1 MYNIATFIFIKYL
14 YQRAKFAVKTQ
25 YQLNIIYHWRQ
36 DLQQLSN
43 LSLETNWNFS
53 SRIRRN
59 KENSIS
65 VDFFLKWEHF
75 SVCLFSANCLRDEN
89 IHAAWFF
96 NTGCFTTH
104 IDQYK
109 TIFDLPEPLKLCSLC
124 VHSRVWPEPA
134 KWWDS
139 DLKEKIDFF
148 HFFCRLFEG
157 EGQKFISLKS
167 ARSTATRVVE

>member
-1 MYNIATFIFIKYL
+1 MQLGFS
-14 YQRAKFAVKTQ
+14 TQ
-25 YQLNIIYHWRQ
+25 DAL
-36 DLQQLSN
+36 
-43 LSLETNWNFS
+43 
-53 SRIRRN
+53 
-59 KENSIS
+59 
-65 VDFFLKWEHF
+65 
-75 SVCLFSANCLRDEN
+75 LRTL
-89 IHAAWFF
+89 I
-96 NTGCFTTH
+96 NT
-104 IDQYK
+104 K

-167 ARSTATRVVE
+167 ARSTAARVVE